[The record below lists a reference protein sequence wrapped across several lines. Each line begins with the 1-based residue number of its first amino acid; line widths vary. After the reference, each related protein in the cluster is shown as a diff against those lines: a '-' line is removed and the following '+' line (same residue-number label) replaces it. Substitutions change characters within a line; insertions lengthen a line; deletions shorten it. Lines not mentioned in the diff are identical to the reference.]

1 MTQFKSL
8 PGFREFYPEDK
19 AVQNHIF
26 DVWRRT
32 SRRFGFREWDA
43 PVLEDL
49 ELFTE
54 KSGEEIVSQLF
65 NFVDKGDRAVTLRPE
80 MTPSLARM
88 IAAKAGSMRRPI
100 KWFAIGENF
109 RYEKQQKGRLRSF
122 VQYNADI
129 LGEPGPAADAEAIAL
144 CVESLRGFG
153 LREGEF
159 CIRLS
164 DRNLWFRYLELFGVP
179 SETVPA
185 VLSVV
190 DKLERD
196 KPEDLL
202 NNMRQALAGT
212 TCDAGDVLAAVRV
225 FVSCDSLP
233 KIRKALFARLSLSWE
248 LLNQSSGAEIA
259 TPADAGFNSG
269 GILTLDQAVDGML
282 KNWTELLGILDAMGL
297 TPFVRIDLTIVRGLA
312 YYTGFVFEAFQL
324 VGQGRALAGGGRY
337 DNLVK
342 KLGGPD
348 MPAVGFGMG
357 DVVLRNLLEDLK
369 LLPAYHDAP
378 DFYAIILGEE
388 NRAEA
393 LKDVSELRRAGLVVE
408 YAFKDGKFGK
418 LIQTAEQSGAR
429 HALVYG
435 GDELAAGVVKVRDMK
450 ERREIA
456 VPRAHLV
463 EALRLIAEHGL
474 PCDQPKPGCDG
485 KGGCG
490 CGH

>member
-1 MTQFKSL
+1 MSQFKSL

-19 AVQNHIF
+19 AVQNHIH
-26 DVWRRT
+26 DIWRRT

-43 PVLEDL
+43 PVLEPL

-54 KSGEEIVSQLF
+54 KSGEEIVAQLF
-65 NFVDKGDRAVTLRPE
+65 NFTDKGDRAVTLRPE

-88 IAAKAGSMRRPI
+88 IAAKANGMKRPI

-129 LGEPGPAADAEAIAL
+129 LGEAGPAADAEAIAL
-144 CVESLRGFG
+144 CIESLRGFG
-153 LREGEF
+153 LKDGEF

-164 DRNLWFRYLELFGVP
+164 DRNLWFLFLETLGVP
-179 SETVPA
+179 AEKVPG

-196 KPEDLL
+196 KPEELL
-202 NNMRQALAGT
+202 ANITTALAGT
-212 TCDAGDVLAAVRV
+212 ACEPASILQSVRGFVACDDFDKVRAFLADAVSRIAY
-225 FVSCDSLP
+225 D
-233 KIRKALFARLSLSWE
+233 RLVDDR
-248 LLNQSSGAEIA
+248 AT
-259 TPADAGFNSG
+259 TPALAGEIDAVESR
-269 GILTLDQAVDGML
+269 LRDW
-282 KNWTELLGILDAMGL
+282 KELLGILDAMG
-297 TPFVRIDLTIVRGLA
+297 FAGFIKVDMTIVRGLA

-357 DVVLRNLLEDLK
+357 DVVLRNLLEELK

-378 DFYAIILGEE
+378 DFYAIILGDE
-388 NRAEA
+388 NRPAA
-393 LKDVSELRRAGLVVE
+393 LKDVADLRRAGLVIE

-418 LIQTAEQSGAR
+418 LIETVEKSGAR
-429 HALVYG
+429 YALVYG
-435 GDELAAGVVKVRDMK
+435 GDELKAGVVKVREVK
-450 ERREIA
+450 SRREIS
-456 VPRAHLV
+456 VPRQFLV
-463 EALRLIAEHGL
+463 EALRDIHENGL
-474 PCDQPKPGCDG
+474 PEEPAT
-485 KGGCG
+485 GGCG
-490 CGH
+490 AGCGCVKQDAEPGKR

>member
-26 DVWRRT
+26 DIWRRT

-43 PVLEDL
+43 PVLEEL

-65 NFVDKGDRAVTLRPE
+65 NFVDKGERAVTLRPE

-88 IAAKAGSMRRPI
+88 VAARAGSMRRPI
-100 KWFAIGENF
+100 KWFAIGDNF

-122 VQYNADI
+122 VQYNADL
-129 LGEPGPAADAEAIAL
+129 LGEPGPSADAEIIAL
-144 CVESLRGFG
+144 CVESLRAFG

-164 DRNLWFRYLELFGVP
+164 DRNLWFLFLESRGVP
-179 SETVPA
+179 ADKVPA
-185 VLSVV
+185 ILSVV

-202 NNMRQALAGT
+202 KNAAGALAGT
-212 TCDAGDVLAAVRV
+212 DCDPVAILDAVRGFVACDSFDKVRAFLGAGNAAVE
-225 FVSCDSLP
+225 
-233 KIRKALFARLSLSWE
+233 ARLKDWS
-248 LLNQSSGAEIA
+248 
-259 TPADAGFNSG
+259 
-269 GILTLDQAVDGML
+269 
-282 KNWTELLGILDAMGL
+282 ELLGILSAMNLGD
-297 TPFVRIDLTIVRGLA
+297 FIRVDMTIVRGLA

-357 DVVLRNLLEDLK
+357 DVVLRNLLDDLK
-369 LLPAYHDAP
+369 LIPAYHDAP
-378 DFYAIILGEE
+378 DFYAIVIGEE

-393 LKDVSELRRAGLVVE
+393 LKDVAALRTAGICVE

-450 ERREIA
+450 ERREVA
-456 VPRAHLV
+456 VPRAHLI

-474 PCDQPKPGCDG
+474 PCDQPKPGCDRQ
-485 KGGCG
+485 GGCG
-490 CGH
+490 CSH

>member
-1 MTQFKSL
+1 MSRFNSL

-19 AVQNHIF
+19 AVQNHIY

-43 PVLEDL
+43 PVLEPL

-65 NFVDKGDRAVTLRPE
+65 NFTDKGERAVTLRPE

-88 IAAKAGSMRRPI
+88 IAAKAGGMKRPI

-122 VQYNADI
+122 VQYNADL
-129 LGEPGPAADAEAIAL
+129 LGEAGPAADAEIIAL
-144 CVESLRGFG
+144 CVESLRSFG
-153 LREGEF
+153 LKDGEF

-164 DRNLWFRYLELFGVP
+164 DRNLWFLFLETLGVP
-179 SETVPA
+179 AERVPG

-196 KPEDLL
+196 KPEELL
-202 NNMRQALAGT
+202 KNTAAALVGT
-212 TCDAGDVLAAVRV
+212 GCEPEAILAAVRG
-225 FVSCDSLP
+225 FVACDSFE
-233 KIRKALFARLSLSWE
+233 KIRTFLAGSVRTAAKAVEAADRAADPAASGSIDAVEARLR
-248 LLNQSSGAEIA
+248 
-259 TPADAGFNSG
+259 D
-269 GILTLDQAVDGML
+269 
-282 KNWTELLGILDAMGL
+282 WTDLLGILDAMHL
-297 TPFVRIDLTIVRGLA
+297 TGFIRVDLTIVRGLA

-357 DVVLRNLLEDLK
+357 DVVLRNLLDELK
-369 LLPAYHDAP
+369 LIPAYHDAP
-378 DFYAIILGEE
+378 DYYVVILGDEA
-388 NRAEA
+388 RAEA
-393 LKDVSELRRAGLVVE
+393 LRDVATLRRAGMIVE

-418 LIQTAEQSGAR
+418 LIETAEKSGAR

-435 GDELAAGVVKVRDMK
+435 SDELKAGVFKVRDLK
-450 ERREIA
+450 DRRELTVA
-456 VPRAHLV
+456 RGFLV
-463 EALRLIAEHGL
+463 EACRDIVENGL
-474 PCDQPKPGCDG
+474 PKENE
-485 KGGCG
+485 GGCG
-490 CGH
+490 TGCGCAGK